1 MRATGEREAIGSAA
15 SKENDVQQSTGTA
28 QREILKLSEALL
40 LCQRELAQAYE
51 NQEPL
56 QEQVSLLRAQSD
68 NAQAVSAHLAQSL
81 ADQLSRTFWEENRPM
96 APVSW
101 RRFIGS
107 RWPRLKKFFGS
118 EHSAAAI
125 AELEQIRLIEASPS
139 FQPAWYLKHNADVAR
154 AGINPA
160 THYLRSGAQ
169 EGRDPGPD
177 FSTRD
182 YVARHPGLSQDGIN
196 PLVHYLQSQSP

>member
-1 MRATGEREAIGSAA
+1 M
-15 SKENDVQQSTGTA
+15 QQSMGTA

-40 LCQRELAQAYE
+40 LCQRELAQAHE
-51 NQEPL
+51 DHEPL
-56 QEQVSLLRAQSD
+56 QEQVSMLRAQSD
-68 NAQAVSAHLAQSL
+68 DAQAMSAYLAQSL
-81 ADQLSRTFWEENRPM
+81 ADQLSRAFWQENQPM

-107 RWPRLKKFFGS
+107 RWPWLKKLLGS
-118 EHSAAAI
+118 QPSATAI

-139 FQPAWYLKHNADVAR
+139 FQPAWYLKRNADVAR

-182 YVARHPGLSQDGIN
+182 YVARHPELGQGGPN
-196 PLVHYLQSQSP
+196 PLVHHLQSQSP